1 VTAPTNE
8 CPPYPL
14 DNDHAYAHAHHRYL
28 GALLDP
34 ITRARVTAAVQDT
47 RPTGLT
53 GARCLEVGA
62 GGGSIAR
69 WLAGEVGPFGHVT
82 ALDLKPHHIPH
93 QQRITIVTHDL
104 NGDEPLPGG
113 PFDLIHAR
121 LVLAHLPQRRDILRG
136 LVDRLTLNG
145 VIAIGDWRTTNPDPV
160 IAAPTKADADLYRR
174 YQHLLGTQVFA
185 AAGTDR
191 DWATHTHTALR
202 EEGLTDIHTTVDA
215 EFWEG
220 GGTGCQLVATVI
232 EEVRPKLLAAGLTE
246 DELEHLT
253 ALVND
258 PRLVL
263 HGHPLYYTSGRRTP
277 SFKG

>member
-1 VTAPTNE
+1 MTAPIDD

-14 DNDHAYAHAHHRYL
+14 DNDHAHAYRHHRHL
-28 GALLDP
+28 AALLDAV
-34 ITRARVTAAVQDT
+34 TRARVTAAVQES

-69 WLAGEVGPFGHVT
+69 WLADEVAPLGHVT
-82 ALDLKPHHIPH
+82 AIDLKPHHIPQH
-93 QQRITIVTHDL
+93 DHLTVIEHDL
-104 NGDEPLPGG
+104 NGEEPLPGG

-121 LVLAHLPQRRDILRG
+121 LVLAHLPRRRDILRS

-145 VIAIGDWRTTNPDPV
+145 IIAIGDWRTTNPNPV
-160 IAAPTKADADLYRR
+160 ISAPTEADAALYRR
-174 YQHLLGTQVFA
+174 YQYTIGTHVFA

-202 EEGLTDIHTTVDA
+202 EEGLTDIHTTVHA
-215 EFWEG
+215 EYWEG
-220 GGTGCQLVATVI
+220 GGTGCQLIATVI
-232 EEVRPKLLAAGLTE
+232 EEVRPKLLEAGLST
-246 DELEHLT
+246 DELEELT

-263 HGHPLYYTSGRRTP
+263 HGHPLYYTTARRTP
-277 SFKG
+277 SYKG